1 MTCIFILD
9 IWLLWEVVWLGV
21 SDGMAGECVTVPTGL
36 QPFTGRLQL
45 RRRPQLHQVRLTL
58 QYRQDYSHLRQ
69 NENQPWHFLKV
80 LYGQLVIRGNFYLS
94 IFRMATIQIDIHV
107 SCYTYCILCYY
118 CFLSEL
124 CQRLRMGTLGRW
136 GRNLSWFQGLP
147 YLTSVSTT
155 TTTVCGAVRRNWT
168 SSTNSSSGWLQRV
181 RTPSLQPTSKRE
193 RERELEKL
201 FLSFYTCILHIDL
214 MMY

>member
-1 MTCIFILD
+1 MIKHKWITCIFILD

-45 RRRPQLHQVRLTL
+45 RHRPQLHQVRLIL
-58 QYRQDYSHLRQ
+58 QYRQDYSHQRQ
-69 NENQPWHFLKV
+69 NENQPWHFKCCMEEISTLAK
-80 LYGQLVIRGNFYLS
+80 
-94 IFRMATIQIDIHV
+94 MQIDIHV
-107 SCYTYCILCYY
+107 SCYTYCTLCYY
-118 CFLSEL
+118 CFLSEP

-136 GRNLSWFQGLP
+136 GRNLSWFQGP
-147 YLTSVSTT
+147 PCQTSVSTT

-168 SSTNSSSGWLQRV
+168 SSTNSSSGWLQHV

-193 RERELEKL
+193 KELEKL
-201 FLSFYTCILHIDL
+201 VLSFYTCMLHIDL